1 MIRSAVHELRKSIII
16 VYAIDVTLYEMSMT
30 LRKLVSLKVRIEY
43 SCTAPYVQNVCT
55 KKSVNNSSN
64 TRFNDSTCS
73 GLCPSACLTACL
85 LTSQCLSPLAYR
97 AAGLRAKLSAW
108 ARLRFLFSRHSV
120 VKAYDC
126 HQEAGTLNSRN
137 LRTIATI
144 GLSRP
149 VFVHKKHSIHLILL
163 THTLCTL
170 HVVMLYCFRARAVI
184 SSLAKQTALH
194 LGKQKCK
201 QVREPSRSRFSST
214 SNELRSAIPPNQ
226 LTGIGMALQT
236 LVQTD

>member
-55 KKSVNNSSN
+55 KKMLTTAATPDSVIQPAL
-64 TRFNDSTCS
+64 DSAR
-73 GLCPSACLTACL
+73 LPCLTACP

-149 VFVHKKHSIHLILL
+149 LFVHKKHSIHLILL

-184 SSLAKQTALH
+184 STVVSQNRLH
-194 LGKQKCK
+194 
-201 QVREPSRSRFSST
+201 F
-214 SNELRSAIPPNQ
+214 I
-226 LTGIGMALQT
+226 
-236 LVQTD
+236 

>member
-1 MIRSAVHELRKSIII
+1 M
-16 VYAIDVTLYEMSMT
+16 YCP
-30 LRKLVSLKVRIEY
+30 VRTE
-43 SCTAPYVQNVCT
+43 CLH

-184 SSLAKQTALH
+184 SSLTKQTTLH

-226 LTGIGMALQT
+226 RTGIGMALQT